1 MFKKLLIN
9 LANKYLTNSELK
21 KILLSKD
28 VILPLQGVNF
38 ETSELV
44 NLWGEITSKYPL
56 VEKYIAYR
64 KNLLLQQMFV
74 DKDKEFLE
82 GAISELVLLES
93 LINAFKNAETI
104 NRVSYS
110 QIINEKNKTPED
122 IERSKLKLKEYYGFK
137 EKTK

>member
-1 MFKKLLIN
+1 MFKKFLIN
-9 LANKYLTNSELK
+9 LVNRYLTNSELK

-28 VILPLQGVNF
+28 VVLPLQGVNF

-44 NLWGEITSKYPL
+44 NLWGEITNKYPL

-74 DKDKEFLE
+74 EKDKEFLE
-82 GAISELVLLES
+82 GSISELVLLES
-93 LINAFKNAETI
+93 LINAFKNREAT
-104 NRVSYS
+104 NMVSS
-110 QIINEKNKTPED
+110 DWSTKKENKTPED

-137 EKTK
+137 EKIK

>member
-1 MFKKLLIN
+1 MFKKFLIN
-9 LANKYLTNSELK
+9 LVNRYLTNSELK

-28 VILPLQGVNF
+28 VVLPLQGVNF

-44 NLWGEITSKYPL
+44 NLWREIINKYPF

-64 KNLLLQQMFV
+64 KNLLLHQMFV

-93 LINAFKNAETI
+93 LINAYKNREAT
-104 NRVSYS
+104 NMVSS
-110 QIINEKNKTPED
+110 DWSTKKENKTPED

-137 EKTK
+137 EKVQ